1 MEEQNATGLQ
11 EDVET
16 TTILDDLVVTFNF
29 DLIRNSGSLSF
40 ICSCSVQFVPDIS
53 LPNRLIDNVI
63 ILFCRERILGITLY
77 YMCEIQTLEELR
89 VPRTK

>member
-40 ICSCSVQFVPDIS
+40 ICSCSVQFVPD
-53 LPNRLIDNVI
+53 RY
-63 ILFCRERILGITLY
+63 FFT
-77 YMCEIQTLEELR
+77 
-89 VPRTK
+89 